1 MSDTKS
7 TEKREEKKKKS
18 LTPPGMSKP
27 GVVPGFYWT
36 LYQPKSYSTSSPLR
50 SGFQNEQQ
58 KKFYMFM
65 TVFKFVKIAAVIL
78 LALVIIGFL

>member
-1 MSDTKS
+1 MSENNTSAK
-7 TEKREEKKKKS
+7 EEKKKP

-36 LYQPKSYSTSSPLR
+36 MYQPKSYPSSSNPLR
-50 SGFQNEQQ
+50 GGFRNEQQ

-65 TVFKFVKIAAVIL
+65 TVFKFVKVAAVIL